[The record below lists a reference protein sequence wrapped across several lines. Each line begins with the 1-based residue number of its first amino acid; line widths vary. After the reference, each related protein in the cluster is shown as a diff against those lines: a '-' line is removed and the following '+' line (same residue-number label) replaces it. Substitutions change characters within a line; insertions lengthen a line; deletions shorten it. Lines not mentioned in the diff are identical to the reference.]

1 MQMGWRLRQLVG
13 IFALSAIGC
22 LAALPGRAADI
33 PPEYS
38 DAVHEAEA
46 EGLSLYQA
54 YEKAPA
60 QNTAEVT
67 AAKSRLV
74 ELCDF
79 SYVPVKVKEG
89 DQDVI
94 YFLAEGPQ
102 KTDIIIGRHF
112 RIAGGTVEPSSKS
125 CLSLGTPKPNLAGL
139 YATHL
144 LSPTPTLFHVYL
156 TLRHKVSLYV
166 RTSAG
171 TWLVDKGAIK
181 FLDAPQAP
189 PAK

>member
-1 MQMGWRLRQLVG
+1 MLLGSRLRPLVLLLAFSAVG
-13 IFALSAIGC
+13 SLPALS
-22 LAALPGRAADI
+22 GRAAEI

-38 DAVHEAEA
+38 DAVHKAES

-54 YEKAPA
+54 YEKGPA
-60 QNTAEVT
+60 QSADEVA
-67 AAKSRLV
+67 AAKSRLT

-79 SYVPVKVKEG
+79 SYVPVKLKEG

-94 YFLAEGPQ
+94 FFLAEGPQ

-112 RIAGGTVEPSSKS
+112 RVAGITVEPSSRS
-125 CLSLGTPKPNLAGL
+125 CLSLGTPKPNLAAL
-139 YATHL
+139 YTTHL

-156 TLRHKVSLYV
+156 TLRHKVGLFV

-181 FLDAPQAP
+181 FLDAPQAA
-189 PAK
+189 PAR